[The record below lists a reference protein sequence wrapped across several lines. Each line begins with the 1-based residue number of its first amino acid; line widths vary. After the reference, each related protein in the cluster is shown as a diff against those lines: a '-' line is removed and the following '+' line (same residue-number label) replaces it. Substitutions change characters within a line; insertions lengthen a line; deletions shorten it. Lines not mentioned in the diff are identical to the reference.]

1 MSQRQPTP
9 QEVAAMPL
17 VKIKDKYQVTL
28 PAEIRERLALKVGD
42 VLEVALKDEDI
53 VLKPKIL
60 IDKNSAWERLMTVLQ
75 KVHEQN
81 KGIDPAQVE
90 RDVMEAIHK
99 RRHRESKK
107 SYAKRRAR

>member
-1 MSQRQPTP
+1 
-9 QEVAAMPL
+9 MPL

-42 VLEVALKDEDI
+42 VLEVALQDEDI

-90 RDVMEAIHK
+90 RDVMEAIQK
-99 RRHRESKK
+99 RRHRQSKK

>member
-1 MSQRQPTP
+1 
-9 QEVAAMPL
+9 MPL

-42 VLEVALKDEDI
+42 VLEVALQDEDI

-60 IDKNSAWERLMTVLQ
+60 IDKNSAWERLMTVLK

-81 KGIDPAQVE
+81 KGIDPVQVE
-90 RDVMEAIHK
+90 RDVMEAIQK
-99 RRHRESKK
+99 RRHRQSKK